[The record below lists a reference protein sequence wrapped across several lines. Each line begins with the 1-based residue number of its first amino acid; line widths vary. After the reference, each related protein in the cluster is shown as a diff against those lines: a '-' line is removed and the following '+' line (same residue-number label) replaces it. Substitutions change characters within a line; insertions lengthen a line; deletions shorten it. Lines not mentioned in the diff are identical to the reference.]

1 LNLGDPIRTGAAHER
16 SDVLQVASMISQ
28 PPRAGVCIIRLEHDG
43 ARLRVSLRLSAD
55 VANRSD
61 ERKYRFTDI
70 DRALEVVRDFMR
82 SFAQDRGDPHPGG
95 SGHGGDVPH
104 TRP

>member
-1 LNLGDPIRTGAAHER
+1 LSFGDPIRTGAARER
-16 SDVLQVASMISQ
+16 SDALQAASMISQ

-43 ARLRVSLRLSAD
+43 TRLRVSIRLRAD
-55 VANRSD
+55 VANRSG
-61 ERKYRFTDI
+61 ERQHRFTDI

-82 SFAQDRGDPHPGG
+82 SFVEDRPDPHPGS

-104 TRP
+104 TRQ